1 MRLAPFFPS
10 RRTPKAPSQLTGNAS
25 RYQVTSVLGRSQNKE
40 DMDELIQ
47 DMEDSMAVNFS
58 YHTNDPSVGLSQH
71 RNIEQYK
78 MYVGDTGLFITMA
91 FGDNA
96 VTDNIIYQKLLSDKL
111 ATDLDYVYENVV
123 AQMLRARGERLFYH
137 TWPTAS
143 GKHNYEIDF
152 LLSRGFKI
160 CPVEVKSSG
169 YKMHKS
175 MDVFCKKFSQHVGLR
190 YLVYTKDMRL
200 SS

>member
-1 MRLAPFFPS
+1 MKIIAIVFG
-10 RRTPKAPSQLTGNAS
+10 K
-25 RYQVTSVLGRSQNKE
+25 VLEYFLK
-40 DMDELIQ
+40 
-47 DMEDSMAVNFS
+47 
-58 YHTNDPSVGLSQH
+58 
-71 RNIEQYK
+71 QYW
-78 MYVGDTGLFITMA
+78 
-91 FGDNA
+91 
-96 VTDNIIYQKLLSDKL
+96 
-111 ATDLDYVYENVV
+111 
-123 AQMLRARGERLFYH
+123 ERLFYH

-190 YLVYTKDMRL
+190 YLAYTKDIRL